1 MSELKKDVRNVAKY
15 GMIITSLLVLSKFTG
30 FIREFIVAIQL
41 GTTREADIFK
51 TASAMP
57 QVFFS
62 AVAAALVTTFIPI
75 FSNIKNDKEKANKF
89 FNNVL
94 NIITIVCI
102 ILSIIAIIISPMLV
116 SAFAS
121 GFTGED
127 FNITVKLTRILMPSI
142 IFLGMSGLYTGYLQ
156 SYGKFTQ
163 PALTGIAANV
173 VIIIGLIIFYNK
185 YGLMAAIIS
194 VFVGAIAQ
202 AFTQRP
208 FMSNGYKYKLYI
220 DFKDEN
226 VKKMLM
232 LSVPILI
239 SSAVSQINL
248 MVARDFAS
256 NLVEGSISVI
266 DYASKF
272 STIINQVFI
281 VSITTV
287 LYPKLTERFAQ
298 NDMEG
303 FKELFIKSVNIVI
316 MIAIPLIFGLVVLS
330 KPIIQLVLQ
339 HGNFDSNST
348 EVTSMCLKYL
358 SFSALGYSLMDI
370 LGKVF
375 FSMKNTLT
383 PMINGFILVVV
394 NIAFIKILGPIMGVN
409 GLALATTFSVTIL
422 ALILFIEI
430 KVRIKG
436 VNYRKIFIS
445 FIKMMTSGLIMALAV
460 VGGFNILSKILPKGN
475 LYLSIN
481 IMVATVIG
489 ACVYT
494 IMLVIL
500 RVDELKELVNL
511 KRKK

>member
-1 MSELKKDVRNVAKY
+1 MAEIKKDVKNVAKY
-15 GMIITSLLVLSKFTG
+15 GMIITLLLILSKLTG

-51 TASAMP
+51 TASTMP

-75 FSNIKNDKEKANKF
+75 FSNIKNDKEQGNKF

-94 NIITIVCI
+94 NIVTIVCI
-102 ILSIIAIIISPMLV
+102 ILSVIAIIVSPQLV
-116 SAFAS
+116 SLFAS
-121 GFTGED
+121 GFKGED
-127 FNITVKLTRILMPSI
+127 FKTTVALTQILMPSI

-156 SYGKFTQ
+156 SYGKFVQ
-163 PALTGIAANV
+163 PALTGITANI
-173 VIIIGLIIFYNK
+173 VIIIGLIVFYNK
-185 YGLMAAIIS
+185 YGLTAAIIS

-208 FMSNGYKYKLYI
+208 FMGNDYKYKFYI

-226 VKKMLM
+226 VKKMIV
-232 LSVPILI
+232 LSIPILI

-248 MVARDFAS
+248 MVARNFAS

-287 LYPKLTERFAQ
+287 LYPKLTEKFAEK
-298 NDMEG
+298 DLEG
-303 FKELFIKSVNIVI
+303 FKELFIKSVNLVI
-316 MIAIPLIFGLVVLS
+316 MVAIPLIFGLAVLS
-330 KPIIQLVLQ
+330 KPVIQLVLER
-339 HGNFDSNST
+339 GKFDSTST
-348 EVTSMCLKYL
+348 ELTSMCLKYL
-358 SFSALGYSLMDI
+358 AFSALGYSLMDI

-375 FSMKNTLT
+375 FAMKNTLT

-394 NIAFIKILGPIMGVN
+394 NIVFIIILGPRMGVN
-409 GLALATTFSVTIL
+409 GLALGTTLSVTIL

-445 FIKMMTSGLIMALAV
+445 FIKMMISGFIMALAV
-460 VGGFNILSKILPKGN
+460 GGGFNVLSKILPKGD
-475 LYLSIN
+475 LFLAVN
-481 IMVATVIG
+481 IMISTIIG
-489 ACVYT
+489 VCVYT
-494 IMLVIL
+494 IMLIIL
-500 RVDELKELVNL
+500 KVDELKELINL